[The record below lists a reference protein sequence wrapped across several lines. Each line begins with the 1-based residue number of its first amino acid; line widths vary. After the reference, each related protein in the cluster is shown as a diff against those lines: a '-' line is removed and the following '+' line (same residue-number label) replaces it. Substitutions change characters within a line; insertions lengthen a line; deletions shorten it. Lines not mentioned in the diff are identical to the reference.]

1 MHRLNKATHGYHPQC
16 NRSDKGANLSSCL
29 PTARVGCRRQQ
40 HSVAWVAESK
50 HFDSQNPSFSKSG
63 LMLNQWPH
71 QGSLSLIR
79 SHRGTL
85 VVAPSNGI
93 DFFLSLSPLS
103 NASNFSGQR
112 PPNTHHHHH
121 PFPLLFI
128 GGTVIIVCL
137 WESDRLVGLNMESV
151 LHRRGNN
158 CCKSFLPFHKAI

>member
-1 MHRLNKATHGYHPQC
+1 MHSLNKATHGYHPQC
-16 NRSDKGANLSSCL
+16 NHSDKGANLSPCL
-29 PTARVGCRRQQ
+29 PSARVGGRRQQ
-40 HSVAWVAESK
+40 QQHSATRVAESK

-93 DFFLSLSPLS
+93 DFFSPSTLYRTHPTFQCS
-103 NASNFSGQR
+103 T
-112 PPNTHHHHH
+112 PPSPHTHHHHH

-137 WESDRLVGLNMESV
+137 
-151 LHRRGNN
+151 
-158 CCKSFLPFHKAI
+158 